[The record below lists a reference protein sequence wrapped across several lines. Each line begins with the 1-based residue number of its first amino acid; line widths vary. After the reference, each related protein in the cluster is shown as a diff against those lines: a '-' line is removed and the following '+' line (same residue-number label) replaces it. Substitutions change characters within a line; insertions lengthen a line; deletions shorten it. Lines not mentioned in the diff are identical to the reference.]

1 MDCDL
6 FFHDAENPGNS
17 TLAYSGNNVNEVNHI
32 LHDQWLQSV
41 GLNQEDLPKPFS
53 GQNIGSTRKRETSFK
68 ANTALIYVFSDGST
82 KKSICSLNKPSLTKQ
97 TRSIMKTRITILLL
111 SICSVSL
118 GQVPD
123 WTQTTCDGT
132 EYNMQ
137 DELDKG
143 NAVLIDFTAMWCTP
157 CNSIA
162 PVTEQIGKTL
172 IMATII

>member
-1 MDCDL
+1 
-6 FFHDAENPGNS
+6 
-17 TLAYSGNNVNEVNHI
+17 
-32 LHDQWLQSV
+32 
-41 GLNQEDLPKPFS
+41 
-53 GQNIGSTRKRETSFK
+53 
-68 ANTALIYVFSDGST
+68 
-82 KKSICSLNKPSLTKQ
+82 
-97 TRSIMKTRITILLL
+97 MKTRITILLL
-111 SICSVSL
+111 SICSISF

-162 PVTEQIGKTL
+162 PVTEQIWQNFDNGNNHLMVFGFLYQDNSFNTSDCHDDFVWTTAHNLSYPNFVDIEDVLLNTL
-172 IMATII
+172 KPMLKMALLVFHGFCYSFQKIMSIQKITWYTKDMISPQ